1 MTTSLEG
8 RLLRFLAR
16 EEEDEQRSFRD
27 LRALPVNQRVL
38 DGECIRT
45 AVFEAAEA
53 DGFVFR
59 VDENLSKF
67 RAGDAL
73 AVGDGLEFETAAS
86 LCFGRYDAERGR
98 LVLERDRFSRGED
111 VRFHV
116 GETY

>member
-73 AVGDGLEFETAAS
+73 AVG
-86 LCFGRYDAERGR
+86 
-98 LVLERDRFSRGED
+98 FSIKALQPLIAQKFIMPDFILKCLTCRC
-111 VRFHV
+111 
-116 GETY
+116 